1 MLTVERKIRGKVFMF
16 LNKLLWMDVMS
27 MYNKI
32 NSIITESRIKAR
44 LVMRTLL
51 VLFREEKLF

>member
-1 MLTVERKIRGKVFMF
+1 MLTVERKIRGKVFLF